1 MQDFQQHNE
10 LNKTLNRF
18 NKIRLYHNS
27 GYRNLLPIEVFK
39 NNSHKYQQLQ
49 LNTQCHFNAII
60 MDIDNEDLLT
70 EWNHQ
75 GLPTPTIQTVNQENN
90 KAHLIWLLNTP
101 VWKEHKH
108 VVSYYKAIVNSIK
121 KLIGADVAY
130 QNHETKNFLN
140 TKLYRVT
147 YIDVAYNLEDF
158 RDFITPQVKENNNDG
173 EYDYLVSGSRHIH
186 LFEELRR
193 YGYKIANETDLKYQ
207 LNKRAEYI
215 NECFNEPIKV
225 KYIVNSVYQFCE
237 KNKNNFKNIS
247 RSRIMFKK
255 IKNLTDEEFKKEVKV
270 RQNKSAQRTTTIKKL
285 KMAAKIK
292 IAIDAL
298 LRQKKQISPKNISM
312 QAKISLS
319 TARRNIKIIKI
330 FTQKTSG
337 FIRSIRLIVQRAK
350 RIRTTANLEHY
361 NLIYNQISI
370 NEFICNLSPPS

>member
-1 MQDFQQHNE
+1 
-10 LNKTLNRF
+10 
-18 NKIRLYHNS
+18 
-27 GYRNLLPIEVFK
+27 
-39 NNSHKYQQLQ
+39 
-49 LNTQCHFNAII
+49 